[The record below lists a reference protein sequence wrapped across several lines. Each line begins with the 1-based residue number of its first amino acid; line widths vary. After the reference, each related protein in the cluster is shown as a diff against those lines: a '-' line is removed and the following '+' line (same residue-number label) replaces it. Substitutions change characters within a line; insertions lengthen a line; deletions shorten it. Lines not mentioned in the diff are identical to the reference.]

1 MSVSV
6 LFLEVI
12 VAVGLASVAAIGI
25 LCAVGSDW

>member
-25 LCAVGSDW
+25 LCAGGSDW